1 MGALLGL
8 SACQA
13 RVEGAPD
20 IRAHRRLLHRIADR
34 SLPQT
39 AWILDRRGQLLAE
52 IVPEEGYRT
61 WVPLA
66 RIPQALRDALIA
78 TEDRSFYENPGID
91 RRAMARAAIQNS
103 QAGETVSGAS
113 TLTMQVVRLYA
124 FSAAERVNRSVDRKV
139 REIYLAAELDERYSK
154 DQILEA
160 YLNAA
165 AFGNR
170 SLGVEAA
177 AQRYFGRHVWQLST
191 AECTLLAGLVQA
203 PEALNPLTNL
213 EGARKRQAVVLQS
226 MVDAGKLAPELAEAL
241 RSAPLR
247 LRPKEPQPVARRAP
261 HFVDYLLQVE
271 LPRILGPELA
281 AAGGFT
287 VTSTL
292 DLGYQERLSQIAA
305 DHVARLR
312 APHDLSSAAVV
323 ALRPGSG
330 EILAMVGDVDYDEPT
345 SGQVN
350 MVVRPRQLGSTFK
363 PIGYAAALE
372 AGWTPSTLL
381 WDIPHAIPDGATPYR
396 PVNYDGRY
404 RGPVRLR
411 MALASSL
418 NAAAIDVAA
427 TLGVEAVHRQA
438 LRMGL
443 PLAPEVRGHYGVS
456 LILGAGEVP
465 LLDLTRAYA
474 AVAAGGQ
481 LTPAAGVLSLRRPG
495 QDRDFFRLHPRPV
508 RVMDPANAWLL
519 ADVLSDAE
527 ARRPAFGDGGPLRL
541 SRPAAVKTGTTND
554 FRDNATIGFT
564 PYLTVGV
571 WTGNKD
577 NRPMRNVL
585 GITGAA
591 PIWQAAMEAAFA
603 DPALML
609 ALGDGVMP
617 ADGFQAPAG
626 VTMAPICLLD
636 LVARGG
642 ACQEQLSPFNARFP
656 MGDFGSNV
664 SAFGAGGGACA
675 QGGGLLVLRPPWL
688 AQGIRRWAAGAGYA
702 LAAEGCDGRISP
714 SVVDPE
720 DGSAGG

>member
-1 MGALLGL
+1 MAFLG
-8 SACQA
+8 ACQA
-13 RVEGAPD
+13 RAADAPD
-20 IRAHRRLLHRIADR
+20 IRAQRRLLHRIADR

-39 AWILDRRGQLLAE
+39 AWVLDRNGALLAE
-52 IVPEEGYRT
+52 VVPEEGYRT

-66 RIPQALRDALIA
+66 RIPQALRDAVIA
-78 TEDRSFYENPGID
+78 TEDRSFYDNPGID
-91 RRAMARAAIQNS
+91 RRALARAAVQNS

-124 FSAAERVNRSVDRKV
+124 FSPAERLNRTMDRKV

-170 SLGVEAA
+170 ALGVEAA
-177 AQRYFGRHVWQLST
+177 AQRYFDRHVWQLST
-191 AECTLLAGLVQA
+191 AECSLLAGLVQA

-213 EGARKRQAVVLQS
+213 EGARQRQGVVLDS
-226 MVDAGKLAPELAEAL
+226 MVAAGKLDPELADAI
-241 RSAPLR
+241 RVAPLR
-247 LRPKEPQPVARRAP
+247 LRPREPVPVARRAP

-292 DLGYQERLSQIAA
+292 DLAYHERLAQIAA
-305 DHVARLR
+305 AHVATLR
-312 APHDLSSAAVV
+312 APHDLSAAAVV
-323 ALRPGSG
+323 ALRPGTG
-330 EILAMVGDVDYDEPT
+330 EILAMVGDVDYYEPQ

-350 MVVRPRQLGSTFK
+350 MVIRPRQLGSTFK

-372 AGWTPSTLL
+372 AGWTPSTVL

-411 MALASSL
+411 MALGSSL
-418 NAAAIDVAA
+418 NAAAIDLAA
-427 TLGVEAVHRQA
+427 TLGVEAVHRQG

-443 PLAPEVRGHYGVS
+443 PLAPEVQGHYGVS

-474 AVAAGGQ
+474 SVAAGGR
-481 LTPAAGVLSLRRPG
+481 LSPAAGVLRLRRPG
-495 QDRDFFRLHPRPV
+495 QERDFYRLAPRQTQ
-508 RVMDPANAWLL
+508 VMDPANAWLL
-519 ADVLSDAE
+519 ADILSDAE

-603 DPALML
+603 DPALMTI
-609 ALGDGVMP
+609 LGDGRPP
-617 ADGFQAPAG
+617 ADGFSPPPG
-626 VTMAPICLLD
+626 ITMVPTCQLE

-642 ACQEQLSPFNARFP
+642 GCQEVLAPFNSRFP
-656 MGDFGSNV
+656 AGDAGSNLL
-664 SAFGAGGGACA
+664 AFGAGGGACN

-688 AQGIRRWAAGAGYA
+688 ADGIRRWAGQSGFS
-702 LAAEGCDGRISP
+702 LAPADCDARITP
-714 SVVDPE
+714 SIVDP
-720 DGSAGG
+720 GAAASGN